1 MKNIPFP
8 QFLVSQPSQV
18 PQTHMA
24 LGRVALFESLPRTV
38 PGHLR
43 KGEET
48 TAAVG
53 FGTLGT
59 V

>member
-38 PGHLR
+38 PGHLQKAKKPLR
-43 KGEET
+43 
-48 TAAVG
+48 
-53 FGTLGT
+53 L
-59 V
+59 